1 MKSNKYLKL
10 DDPSTIITTGLVTS
24 RKKSKTEDG
33 YKYKILTLKSF
44 NENGYLDIQYLD
56 EFISIENL
64 DNKQLT
70 QEGDIVV
77 RLSYPNTAIYI
88 TKELEGILVTSLFI
102 VIRITNDFILPNY
115 AQIYLNSE
123 IVKKQLTG
131 NIIGSAVPVVKVS
144 SFKELKIP
152 IYSIEYQ
159 KKIIDINA
167 LILKEK
173 DLLNKLIEEKTIFH
187 KSIIKNL
194 FE

>member
-1 MKSNKYLKL
+1 MKTSKYLKL
-10 DDPSTIITTGLVTS
+10 DDPSAIITTGLVTS
-24 RKKSKTEDG
+24 RKKSKTDAG
-33 YKYKILTLKSF
+33 YKYKMLTLKSF

-64 DNKQLT
+64 DKKQIT

-77 RLSYPNTAIYI
+77 RLSYPNTAVYI
-88 TKELEGILVTSLFI
+88 TNELEGILITSLFI
-102 VIRITNDFILPNY
+102 VIRIYNDFILPNY

-131 NIIGSAVPVVKVS
+131 DIIGSAVSVVKVS

-152 IYSIEYQ
+152 IYPIEYQ
-159 KKIIDINA
+159 TKVIELNKF
-167 LILKEK
+167 ILKEK
-173 DLLNKLIEEKTIFH
+173 DLLNQLIEEKTIFH